1 MKKLLLFAAILLAS
15 CSKEEVN
22 CAEVFK
28 KYEGEVKHAGSNIEK
43 IKIIQQKYKSKYPS
57 CKF

>member
-22 CAEVFK
+22 CAEGWK
-28 KYEGEVKHAGSNIEK
+28 RYEAEAKNAGSNIQK
-43 IKIIQQKYKSKYPS
+43 IKIIQQKYKSKYPG
-57 CKF
+57 CGF

>member
-22 CAEVFK
+22 CADVWKRYQSEVAN
-28 KYEGEVKHAGSNIEK
+28 AGSNIQK
-43 IKIIQQKYKSKYPS
+43 IEIIQQKYKSKYPT